1 MITLLAMLLL
11 SLIVVVELVAMTSDR
26 DGNPVIQGAMS
37 ADVTGGKTVLVV
49 AIQTLASALYRGS
62 RN

>member
-26 DGNPVIQGAMS
+26 DGTPVIQGAMS
-37 ADVTGGKTVLVV
+37 ANVTGGKTVLVV
-49 AIQTLASALYRGS
+49 AIQTLASAL
-62 RN
+62 

>member
-37 ADVTGGKTVLVV
+37 ANVTGGKTVLVV
-49 AIQTLASALYRGS
+49 AIQTLASAL
-62 RN
+62 

>member
-11 SLIVVVELVAMTSDR
+11 SLIVVVELVATTSDR

-37 ADVTGGKTVLVV
+37 ANVTGGKTVLVV
-49 AIQTLASALYRGS
+49 AIQTLASAL
-62 RN
+62 